1 MDTYKVTIF
10 PSAESDLHNIFIYIL
25 DKLVSP
31 NTALEIYNNLL
42 QMILSLETYPT
53 RGSLRKVGQYRNQ
66 GFRQLFVNDT
76 LRMYKNDDIK
86 MSNFNCI
93 TDTIVE
99 VITTCNTYTLLTVH
113 LL

>member
-1 MDTYKVTIF
+1 M
-10 PSAESDLHNIFIYIL
+10 YIL

-31 NTALEIYNNLL
+31 NTALEIYNDLL

-66 GFRQLFVNDT
+66 GYRQLFYKNYTIVYSVVNDT
-76 LRMYKNDDIK
+76 LRMYKNDDIR
-86 MSNFNCI
+86 MYNFDCI